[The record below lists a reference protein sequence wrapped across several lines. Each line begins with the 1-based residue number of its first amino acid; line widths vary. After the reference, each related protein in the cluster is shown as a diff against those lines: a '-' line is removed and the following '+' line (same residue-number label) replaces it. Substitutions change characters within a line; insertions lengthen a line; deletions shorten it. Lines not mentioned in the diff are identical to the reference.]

1 MRHNKKINHL
11 GRQRGHRK
19 SMLANLSSA
28 LIMHKR
34 ITTTE
39 AKAKALRPVVEPI
52 ITVAKKD
59 TTHARRM
66 AFSALRDKEAVKELF
81 AVVVP
86 KVGDRPGGY
95 TRILKLGFRQ
105 GDAADMCII
114 ELVDFNETYSA
125 GKTADKGKTTRR
137 GRSKKS
143 AAPAKEA
150 VSEEVPVVSA
160 AAEEIPVI
168 E

>member
-11 GRQRGHRK
+11 GRQSGHRK
-19 SMLANLSSA
+19 SMLANMSSS
-28 LIMHKR
+28 LIKHKR

-39 AKAKALRPVVEPI
+39 AKAKALRPVIEPI
-52 ITVAKKD
+52 ITVAKQD

-81 AVVVP
+81 AVVIP

-105 GDAADMCII
+105 GDAADMAII
-114 ELVDFNETYSA
+114 ELVDFNETYNTD
-125 GKTADKGKTTRR
+125 KTAEKAKSTRR
-137 GRSKKS
+137 SRAKKT

-150 VSEEVPVVSA
+150 VSEEVPVASP